1 MSLSKKILS
10 VIAIVLV
17 LVPIGAAV
25 ANAQAVQAAIGILS
39 TVAKT
44 ATSDSPNVFG
54 NPIAWLAYQI
64 VSISSFVGGIFVAI
78 LGKAVEFM
86 LDLNLRTISTP
97 AVRGGYEV
105 TLGIANLLLV
115 LMIIVA
121 AVATIIRNQT
131 YGMKAL
137 IRDIV
142 IAAVVIN
149 FGLILASGAIG
160 ISNSLTNTFL
170 SGVTGGGGPGKFG
183 EIMAQTFA
191 PQKLFLPTSDKDGEQ
206 TSKIAK
212 EISAAKGLEGII
224 QPLVAVLMSFIGTI
238 VIIVTLLAF
247 VVMLAYRYMK
257 IIVLLISF
265 PLVLV
270 ARAFPKYKEYYS
282 DWLKSFINQL
292 LFPPAAIF
300 FLWLAMKISEGVFGA
315 GSTSFEG
322 AIGSLAQ
329 AIFIPLMNIFV
340 LSGLMIMGLT
350 AASKFGATGG
360 EAAQKALAGG
370 GKAAMGWAKKRATR
384 GVTGAATRTAP
395 RERPTNYSVDN
406 VGALGKIKNV
416 VNRARI
422 GVNEVRN
429 QASKASFAAGTPLRS
444 IAQRT
449 GLAESLIERN
459 PELGTP
465 QEIRNI
471 AAARLIELK
480 EKRRQARREKPSVE
494 SVKKIQD
501 LNKQITGIEEVSGK
515 KENLGLF
522 GSTVKGMKEGSG
534 LSVFKEKKEE
544 RKKKTE
550 EALKKLGFSE
560 EELKIMDAAGMVEKK
575 KKKPIKK
582 RSDWIADGYSK
593 SDIDDF
599 AKDGMV
605 EDEGPNKK
613 EEKKEEEKEGEK
625 TDKKAEEAKDAKKS
639 PQPK

>member
-1 MSLSKKILS
+1 MSLSKKFLS

-17 LVPIGAAV
+17 LLPIGAT
-25 ANAQAVQAAIGILS
+25 AAPITGVPIIDVPVKVLS
-39 TVAKT
+39 AAAKA
-44 ATSDSPNVFG
+44 ATSDSPNIFG
-54 NPIAWLAYQI
+54 NPVAWLAYQI
-64 VSISSFVGGIFVAI
+64 VYISSSIGGVFVAI

-86 LDLNLRTISTP
+86 LDLNLRTINTP
-97 AVRGGYEV
+97 AVQGGYSV

-115 LMIIVA
+115 LLIIVA

-131 YGMKAL
+131 YGMKSL
-137 IRDIV
+137 IKDIV

-149 FGLILASGAIG
+149 FGLIIASGAIS
-160 ISNSLTNTFL
+160 ISNSLTNAFL
-170 SGVTGGGGPGKFG
+170 TGVTGGGGPGKFAG
-183 EIMAQTFA
+183 IMAETFS
-191 PQKLFLPTSDKDGEQ
+191 PQKLFLPTSEKDGEQ

-212 EISAAKGLEGII
+212 EISAAKGLEGIMSA
-224 QPLVAVLMSFIGTI
+224 LVAVLMSFIGTI

-247 VVMLAYRYMK
+247 VVMLAYRYLK
-257 IIVLLISF
+257 IVVLLISF

-282 DWLKSFINQL
+282 AWLKDFISQL

-300 FLWLAMKISEGVFGA
+300 FLWLALRVSEGVFDA
-315 GSTSFEG
+315 GGTASFDG

-329 AIFIPLMNIFV
+329 AIFIPLMNIFI

-416 VNRARI
+416 VNRGRI
-422 GVNEVRN
+422 GVNTALNE
-429 QASKASFAAGTPLRS
+429 ASKASFAAGTPLRS

-449 GLAESLIERN
+449 GLAESLIESN

-465 QEIRNI
+465 QEIRNR
-471 AAARLIELK
+471 AAAKLVELK
-480 EKRRQARREKPSVE
+480 EKRREIRREKPSVE
-494 SVKKIQD
+494 SIKKIQD
-501 LNKQITGIEEVSGK
+501 LNKQISGIEEISGK
-515 KENLGLF
+515 KEELGLF
-522 GSTVKGMKEGSG
+522 GSAIKGMKEGSG
-534 LSVFKEKKEE
+534 LSAFKEKKAEK
-544 RKKKTE
+544 KKKTE
-550 EALKKLGFSE
+550 DALSKLGFSE
-560 EELKIMDAAGMVEKK
+560 EEIKMMDAAGMVEKK
-575 KKKPIKK
+575 KKKPVKK

-593 SDIDDF
+593 EEIDDF

-605 EDEGPNKK
+605 EDEGSNKK
-613 EEKKEEEKEGEK
+613 EEEKKEEEK
-625 TDKKAEEAKDAKKS
+625 TDKKSDAPKDAEKS
-639 PQPK
+639 P

>member
-1 MSLSKKILS
+1 MSSSKKILS

-17 LVPIGAAV
+17 LLPIGAAV

-54 NPIAWLAYQI
+54 NPIAWLAYQT

-137 IRDIV
+137 IRDII

-247 VVMLAYRYMK
+247 VVMLAYRYVK

-300 FLWLAMKISEGVFGA
+300 FLWLALKVSEGVFSA

-370 GKAAMGWAKKRATR
+370 GKAALGWAKKRATR
-384 GVTGAATRTAP
+384 SVTGAATRTAP

-416 VNRARI
+416 VNRGRI
-422 GVNEVRN
+422 GVNEVLN
-429 QASKASFAAGTPLRS
+429 EANKARFAAGTPLRS

-449 GLAESLIERN
+449 GLAESLIEKN

-471 AAARLIELK
+471 AAARLVELK

-515 KENLGLF
+515 KEELGLF

-550 EALKKLGFSE
+550 DALKKLGFSD

-605 EDEGPNKK
+605 EDEGSN
-613 EEKKEEEKEGEK
+613 KKEEEKEKKEGEE

-639 PQPK
+639 P

>member
-1 MSLSKKILS
+1 MSSSKKILS

-582 RSDWIADGYSK
+582 RGDWIADGYSK